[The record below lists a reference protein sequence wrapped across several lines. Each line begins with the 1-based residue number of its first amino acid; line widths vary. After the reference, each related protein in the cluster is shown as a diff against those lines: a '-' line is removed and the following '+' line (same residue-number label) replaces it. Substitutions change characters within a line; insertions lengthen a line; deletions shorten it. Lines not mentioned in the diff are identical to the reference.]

1 MENMTMIMA
10 QSQTKSIDPE
20 WSNRKQKVN
29 NGRKNPSIYNKI
41 LDHSISWCMIKIILT
56 KTRSTFYGIFY
67 YICWR
72 GKVFDLG
79 QIPLFVNNK

>member
-1 MENMTMIMA
+1 MA

-20 WSNRKQKVN
+20 WSNTQQKVAN
-29 NGRKNPSIYNKI
+29 EWENPSIYKKI
-41 LDHSISWCMIKIILT
+41 LGHSRSWCMTKIILT
-56 KTRSTFYGIFY
+56 KSRSTFYGIFY

-72 GKVFDLG
+72 GKEFDLD